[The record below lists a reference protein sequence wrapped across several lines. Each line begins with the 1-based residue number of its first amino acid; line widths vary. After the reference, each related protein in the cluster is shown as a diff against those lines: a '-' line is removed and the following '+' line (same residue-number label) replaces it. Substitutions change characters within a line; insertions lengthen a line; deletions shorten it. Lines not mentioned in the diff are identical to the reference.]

1 MSRHVVLSLIVAVLA
16 AWNGGNAQPATK
28 PVAAPAAV
36 AQAKAPASTP
46 AAKQGTDEPVIDV
59 CGLFPRGPIETALG
73 KIRRTKSLN
82 ITDATAPMRTPGG
95 SGGCF
100 WEGPKLGL
108 DVRLEV
114 HTASGLARQGFASP
128 RRFID
133 IGWAIGPSA
142 AAVDGLGEV
151 ARTRPGDGKSIELIA
166 GSSDRAVHLLANG
179 ISREQ
184 AIAIVR
190 AGLEQMKLR

>member
-1 MSRHVVLSLIVAVLA
+1 MPRHVLLLLSAVGLA
-16 AWNGGNAQPATK
+16 ACSGNASATTK
-28 PVAAPAAV
+28 FAAAPEAV
-36 AQAKAPASTP
+36 AQAKSPSPTP
-46 AAKQGTDEPVIDV
+46 AAKPATDEPVIDV
-59 CGLFPRGPIETALG
+59 CARFPRGPIETALG
-73 KIRRTKSLN
+73 KIRRTKNLN
-82 ITDATAPMRTPGG
+82 ITDASAPMRTPGG
-95 SGGCF
+95 SGGCY

-114 HTASGLARQGFASP
+114 HTARGLARQGFASP

-133 IGWAIGPSA
+133 IGWAIGRDA

-151 ARTRPGDGKSIELIA
+151 ARTRPSDGKHIELIA